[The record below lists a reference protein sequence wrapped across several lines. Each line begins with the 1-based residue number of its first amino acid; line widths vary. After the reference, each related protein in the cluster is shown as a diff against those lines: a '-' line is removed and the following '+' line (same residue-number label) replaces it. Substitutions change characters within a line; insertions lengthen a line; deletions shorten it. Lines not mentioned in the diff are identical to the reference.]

1 MNSQKLFTKHNP
13 NSNKARFQNIIFDL
27 DGTLTDSANG
37 VTASISYALKKM
49 GANFKTS
56 ELRSFIGPP
65 LQHSFRD
72 KYGFT
77 ENEVLQAIKYFRD
90 YYREKGIYENKLYP
104 GAAKM
109 LKNLYEG
116 DKKIYLATSK
126 ATIFAETI
134 LEYFHI
140 ENLFTF
146 IAGATLDGSRV
157 EKKEI
162 LAYLI
167 DNNSN
172 LHQKETVM
180 VGDRKHDIN
189 GAHFF
194 GFSSIAVTYG
204 YGSIQELSFEKPEHL
219 VHSVP
224 ELEKVL
230 TSS

>member
-1 MNSQKLFTKHNP
+1 MNGQKHL
-13 NSNKARFQNIIFDL
+13 ARHEPGSSKTRYQNIIFDL
-27 DGTLTDSANG
+27 DGTLTDSADG
-37 VTASISYALKKM
+37 LTASISYALKKM
-49 GANFKTS
+49 GANINTS

-65 LQHSFRD
+65 LQHSFRE
-72 KYGFT
+72 KCGFT
-77 ENEVLQAIKYFRD
+77 ESEVLHAIKYFRD
-90 YYREKGIYENKLYP
+90 YYREKGLYENKLYP

-109 LKNLYEG
+109 LKTLYEC

-134 LEYFHI
+134 LQYFHI
-140 ENLFTF
+140 DNLFTF

-157 EKKEI
+157 EKKEV

-167 DNNSN
+167 DNNSY
-172 LHQKETVM
+172 LHHKETVM
-180 VGDRKHDIN
+180 VGDRKHDII
-189 GAHFF
+189 GARSL
-194 GFSSIAVTYG
+194 GFNSIAVTYG
-204 YGSIQELSFEKPEHL
+204 YGSIQELSFEKPAYL